1 MRLYFVPQ
9 TRSFR
14 TLWALEEIGEPF
26 DLVEM
31 TRGQKVGAEH
41 RGRHPLGKVPVIDD
55 GEGPIFESAGILLHL
70 SDLHPDKGLAPAPG
84 THERGLL
91 YQWLFFSMTEL
102 EVPIVDVYIQKVHR
116 EAPDEAII
124 EAGSERFRDAITV
137 IEDALASR
145 DYMLESG
152 FSIADIAMGE
162 MLTFAGYME
171 LMDGLPNAAAYLER
185 LRERPAHQRASAVG
199 VAA

>member
-26 DLVEM
+26 DLEEM
-31 TRGQKVGAEH
+31 TRDEKVEAAH
-41 RGRHPLGKVPVIDD
+41 RERHPLGKVPVIDD
-55 GEGPIFESAGILLHL
+55 GEGPIFESAAILLHL
-70 SDLHPDKGLAPAPG
+70 ADLHPDKGFAPAPG

-91 YQWLFFSMTEL
+91 YQWLFYAMTEL
-102 EVPIVDVYIQKVHR
+102 EVPIVEIYLQKVHSDS
-116 EAPDEAII
+116 PDEAAI
-124 EAGSERFRDAITV
+124 EVGAKRFGAAIAQV
-137 IEDALASR
+137 EELLGRS

-152 FSIADIAMGE
+152 FSVADIAIGE
-162 MLTFAGYME
+162 MLGFAGYME
-171 LMDGLPNAAAYLER
+171 QMDGLPNCAAYLER